1 MARTTHQALVCAYPG
16 CENEPRPGEAG
27 AKPKYCG
34 LPDPV
39 SGKPHT
45 ALSAF
50 RRREELAR
58 QGGGMAEA
66 EDPGRPGGGG
76 ALWHPRRHGGAHRQ
90 RRDEA
95 DAGVEEARCAALEAD
110 AQLAEALA
118 AIAAAQQAAA
128 APGAAAQARAAG
140 AGRAAEERV
149 LAAQRERDY
158 AVAGA
163 HLRAAEAESRAGTA
177 EQE

>member
-58 QGGGMAEA
+58 QGGGKGDRGVGVRSGIRADMAA
-66 EDPGRPGGGG
+66 LTGSAAMRPMQ
-76 ALWHPRRHGGAHRQ
+76 APRR
-90 RRDEA
+90 
-95 DAGVEEARCAALEAD
+95 
-110 AQLAEALA
+110 
-118 AIAAAQQAAA
+118 
-128 APGAAAQARAAG
+128 RAA
-140 AGRAAEERV
+140 RRWR
-149 LAAQRERDY
+149 LMRSWRRRS
-158 AVAGA
+158 
-163 HLRAAEAESRAGTA
+163 LR
-177 EQE
+177 